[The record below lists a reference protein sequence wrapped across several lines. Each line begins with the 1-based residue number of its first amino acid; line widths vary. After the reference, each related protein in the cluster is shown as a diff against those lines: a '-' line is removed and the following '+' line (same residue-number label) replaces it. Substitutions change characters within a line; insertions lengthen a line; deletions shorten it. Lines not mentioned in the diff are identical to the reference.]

1 MVCCLSRSG
10 NQAVPFSGFLMV
22 EPVPGA
28 EPSEKTELKVLYD
41 DSSLYIGIYCYDSQ
55 PGKIA
60 ANSLDHDQTGGN
72 GGSWGMGH
80 TTTATSDDVVRVLID
95 PFLDKRTAYVFYV
108 NARGARSEGLV
119 SGGNASLDWD
129 GIWEAKARIQ
139 EDGWSAEIKFPSKP
153 FLLRKPAGLG
163 S

>member
-1 MVCCLSRSG
+1 
-10 NQAVPFSGFLMV
+10 
-22 EPVPGA
+22 
-28 EPSEKTELKVLYD
+28 
-41 DSSLYIGIYCYDSQ
+41 
-55 PGKIA
+55 
-60 ANSLDHDQTGGN
+60 
-72 GGSWGMGH
+72 MGH

-139 EDGWSAEIKFPSKP
+139 EDGWSAEIKISFKTISFKKNLPAWGLNVERFIP
-153 FLLRKPAGLG
+153 RKQETIRLSGISRDANFNSPMMAAELEGIADIKQGLG
-163 S
+163 ITIRPYGLVAAANDRLVEK